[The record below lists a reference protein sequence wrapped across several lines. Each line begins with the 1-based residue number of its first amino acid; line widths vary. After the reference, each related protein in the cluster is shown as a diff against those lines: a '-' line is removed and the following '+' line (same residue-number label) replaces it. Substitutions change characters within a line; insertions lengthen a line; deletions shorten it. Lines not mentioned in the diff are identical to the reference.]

1 MMDARL
7 RMHDEELLL
16 LGLKG
21 SDDLTLLWMLLP
33 VLKTTDG
40 MSLVMDVTL
49 DSSAALC

>member
-33 VLKTTDG
+33 VLRTTDG

-49 DSSAALC
+49 DSTVALC